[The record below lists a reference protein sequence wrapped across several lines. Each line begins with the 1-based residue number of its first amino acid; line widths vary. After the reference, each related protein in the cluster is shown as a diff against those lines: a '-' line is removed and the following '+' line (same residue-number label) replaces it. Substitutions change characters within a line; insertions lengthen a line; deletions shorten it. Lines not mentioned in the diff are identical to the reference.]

1 MLYAV
6 ARTQAAAVLAVADAQ
21 RMAWHAHEGHMQ
33 QLASLEETA
42 TVLLESPPGSILASQ
57 PSDEYLV

>member
-1 MLYAV
+1 MQSRV
-6 ARTQAAAVLAVADAQ
+6 QAAAVLAVADAQ

-42 TVLLESPPGSILASQ
+42 TVLESPPGSILASQ